1 MRNRLNHFGNSLRR
15 SGAEQWAFLLIA
27 TILAVVL
34 RLSLLGFKSADYDV
48 YTKVWYDTLQTMG
61 YAAFKTDF
69 SNYSPPYLYLLYLVV
84 RFLPNMQPVVAIK
97 IPSIITD
104 FVCAGLVYQI
114 IRVKSNNPVLAL
126 LGYIATLLAPV
137 MILNSSFWGQADSIY
152 TAALLACLY
161 FLLLRRNWLALLSF
175 GIAFAFKLQAI
186 FLAPLLVILW
196 FRRDISW
203 KYFLAIPAV
212 YFIAI
217 LPSWLIGRP
226 LGNLLTIYASQTD
239 TYNRLTM
246 HAPSLYA
253 WFPLDA
259 SLFKLLYPAGLVFGI
274 MVTLIFMLVVAKSSL
289 AFTPPLLVEI
299 ATCSTLLLPFV
310 LPKMHQRYF
319 FPADILSIV
328 FGFYFP
334 AYAYVPIVIN
344 LVSFFSY
351 QYFLFGAETFPMS
364 QLSLVMLIIL
374 VILIRKLLLDLHPSA
389 MKHSP
394 LTEYSLAESD

>member
-1 MRNRLNHFGNSLRR
+1 MRTRLNHFGNSIRR

-61 YAAFKTDF
+61 YAALKTDF

-84 RFLPNMQPVVAIK
+84 QFLPNMQPVVAIK

-126 LGYIATLLAPV
+126 LGYVATLLAPV

-196 FRRDISW
+196 FDATYPGSTS
-203 KYFLAIPAV
+203 
-212 YFIAI
+212 
-217 LPSWLIGRP
+217 LPSRQSISLRSCRP
-226 LGNLLTIYASQTD
+226 G
-239 TYNRLTM
+239 
-246 HAPSLYA
+246 
-253 WFPLDA
+253 
-259 SLFKLLYPAGLVFGI
+259 
-274 MVTLIFMLVVAKSSL
+274 
-289 AFTPPLLVEI
+289 
-299 ATCSTLLLPFV
+299 
-310 LPKMHQRYF
+310 
-319 FPADILSIV
+319 
-328 FGFYFP
+328 
-334 AYAYVPIVIN
+334 
-344 LVSFFSY
+344 
-351 QYFLFGAETFPMS
+351 
-364 QLSLVMLIIL
+364 
-374 VILIRKLLLDLHPSA
+374 
-389 MKHSP
+389 
-394 LTEYSLAESD
+394 

>member
-1 MRNRLNHFGNSLRR
+1 MRARLNYFGNSIRR

-27 TILAVVL
+27 TILAVIL

-48 YTKVWYDTLQTMG
+48 YTKVWYNTLQTMG

-69 SNYSPPYLYLLYLVV
+69 SNYSPPYLYLLYMVV
-84 RFLPNMQPVVAIK
+84 RFLPNVQPVVAIK
-97 IPSIITD
+97 IPSIIMD

-114 IRVKSNNPVLAL
+114 IRVKSDKPVLAL
-126 LGYIATLLAPV
+126 LGYVATLLAPV

-161 FLLLRRNWLALLSF
+161 FLLLRRNWLAFLSF

-196 FRRDISW
+196 FKRDVTW

-226 LGNLLTIYASQTD
+226 LGSLLTIYASQAD
-239 TYNRLTM
+239 TYNRLTS

-274 MVTLIFMLVVAKSSL
+274 MVTLIFILMVAKSSL
-289 AFTPPLLVEI
+289 VFTPPLLVEI
-299 ATCSTLLLPFV
+299 ATCSTLLIPFV

-328 FGFYFP
+328 FAFYFP
-334 AYAYVPIVIN
+334 AYAYVPVVIN

-351 QYFLFGAETFPMS
+351 QYFLFGSETLPMS
-364 QLSLVMLIIL
+364 LLSLVTLIIL
-374 VILIRKLLLDLHPSA
+374 VILIRKLMLDLYPSA
-389 MKHSP
+389 MKQPMLSEHP
-394 LTEYSLAESD
+394 LAESD